1 MTFES
6 RARLTVAVCVLALT
20 SAAAL
25 AGDAGPP
32 AFPGSTLRLR
42 ATLNS
47 QTKNLAIATVR
58 SPATRAMVA
67 AIVDCLL
74 EQVGDVQ
81 IQRYRHADDKG
92 PPLEDVL
99 RYYREWASGRGMNQ
113 VGRYVMR
120 SEPVKGKP
128 PVVDGVAE
136 LHLAL
141 GQNGGMLG
149 CLAEPG
155 QVTLVWADG
164 DLAIGPL
171 LAAWLGLPELPN
183 ALPQPGE
190 GDVEPK
196 LPSLPDGLPMDR
208 LIARLDLSSRELLP
222 LARELAAHAAAA
234 QPPAGQPPGDA
245 GISPATLMLLSR
257 GPDALKS
264 VHGLTVLLF
273 DAPDDAARSAVS
285 QPAVTWA
292 TAKGWGSLV
301 QLGPESGSV
310 QLLANL
316 SDAGGAMVLGQV
328 GDYYGVLVTEG
339 APDLA
344 VLLGGSP

>member
-1 MTFES
+1 MG
-6 RARLTVAVCVLALT
+6 
-20 SAAAL
+20 AL
-25 AGDAGPP
+25 AADAGPP
-32 AFPGSTLRLR
+32 AYPSSTLQLR

-47 QTKNLAIATVR
+47 QTKNLAIAVVK
-58 SPATRAMVA
+58 SPAMRGMVA
-67 AIVDCLL
+67 RIVDCLL
-74 EQVGDVQ
+74 EQVGDVAFL
-81 IQRYRHADDKG
+81 RHRHADDKG

-99 RYYREWASGRGMNQ
+99 RYYREWAAARGMSQ

-120 SEPVKGKP
+120 SEPEKGKP
-128 PVVDGVAE
+128 PVVDGIAE

-155 QVTLVWADG
+155 HVTLVWADG
-164 DLAIGPL
+164 DLALGPL
-171 LAAWLGLPELPN
+171 LAAWLGLPDLPG

-190 GDVEPK
+190 GEVEPK
-196 LPSLPDGLPMDR
+196 LPAVPDGLPMDR

-234 QPPAGQPPGDA
+234 QPSGDQPTGDMEV
-245 GISPATLMLLSR
+245 SPTMLMLLSR
-257 GPDALKS
+257 GPDAVRN

-273 DAPDDAARSAVS
+273 DAPDAAARAAISGPSVE
-285 QPAVTWA
+285 WA
-292 TAKGWGSLV
+292 TAKGWRSLL
-301 QLGPESGSV
+301 QLGPESGNV
-310 QLLANL
+310 QLFANL
-316 SDAGGAMVLGQV
+316 SDTGGAMVLGQV
-328 GDYYGVLVTEG
+328 GSYFGVLVTEG